1 MSRRESRLTL
11 RSRLIMAGL
20 IVLVYGI
27 ACFLPALE
35 FVVPGVTPPR
45 VNEWPGWAVLASGPF
60 PLGSPSSASWC
71 ANILL
76 LFDLLFL
83 LRGFRWLTLISSCLT
98 LPLGLC
104 VFGVF
109 SMKFFFYSTQWVLQ
123 SLPGRCLG
131 MACQSWH
138 DVPRRPDSLVRAHK
152 GKRVR
157 CVARRR
163 SGRSL

>member
-1 MSRRESRLTL
+1 VSRRESRLTL

-123 SLPGRCLG
+123 SLQAGAWVWLASLG
-131 MACQSWH
+131 MTFLAALILWFAPIK
-138 DVPRRPDSLVRAHK
+138 VNE
-152 GKRVR
+152 
-157 CVARRR
+157 
-163 SGRSL
+163 SGA

>member
-1 MSRRESRLTL
+1 
-11 RSRLIMAGL
+11 MAGL

-123 SLPGRCLG
+123 SLQAGAWVWLASLG
-131 MACQSWH
+131 MTFLTALILWFAPIK
-138 DVPRRPDSLVRAHK
+138 VNE
-152 GKRVR
+152 
-157 CVARRR
+157 
-163 SGRSL
+163 SGA